1 MPTVQEL
8 DRCHVAWGEWQPVN
22 GEAAWIRPCNRP
34 VPTQRRQSIPSALM
48 TKEQVLEVLT
58 AKGFVLDGEKAIQ
71 YGVQLRFTNGSLVS
85 VFDSGAVTPQGKDLE
100 YVQQLLGLQPGKP
113 AVVAPAQ
120 AKVAVNNKVFVV
132 YGHDEEARA
141 RLDAM
146 LRRWGLE
153 PLILDQLPSEGQTII
168 EKLEKYTGEARFG
181 VVLATPDDEGYR
193 RNHPDEKALRAR
205 QNVVLELGMLLSTLG
220 RSKVAIL
227 LHQQEQ
233 MERPSDIQGLI
244 YIPFKDSLEK
254 DAGLLLAKEMTAA
267 GYQIDVAKI

>member
-1 MPTVQEL
+1 
-8 DRCHVAWGEWQPVN
+8 
-22 GEAAWIRPCNRP
+22 
-34 VPTQRRQSIPSALM
+34 M
-48 TKEQVLEVLT
+48 TKDQVLAALT
-58 AKGFVLDGEKAIQ
+58 ANGFVPDSEKAIQ
-71 YGVQLRFTNGSLVS
+71 YGIQLRFTNGSLVS
-85 VFDSGAVTPQGKDLE
+85 VFDSGAVTPQGKDVEL
-100 YVQQLLGLQPGKP
+100 VKQILGLEPGKAAG
-113 AVVAPAQ
+113 AVQANALVKAPA
-120 AKVAVNNKVFVV
+120 NNKVFVV
-132 YGHDEEARA
+132 YGHDEQARA

-168 EKLEKYTGEARFG
+168 EKLEKYTGEAKFG
-181 VVLATPDDEGYR
+181 VVLATPDDEGFR

-227 LHQQEQ
+227 LHQQEN

-244 YIPFKDSLEK
+244 YIPFKDNLEK